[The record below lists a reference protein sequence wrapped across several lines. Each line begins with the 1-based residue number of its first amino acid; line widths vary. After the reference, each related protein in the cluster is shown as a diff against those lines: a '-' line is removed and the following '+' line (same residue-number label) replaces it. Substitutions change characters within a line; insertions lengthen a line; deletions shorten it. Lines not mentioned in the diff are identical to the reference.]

1 MNDQWAW
8 TMEWGLTEG
17 VKGGLSGGGQR
28 GKYWDSC
35 KIINNKRPSNKKK
48 RPFYSVNNMN

>member
-35 KIINNKRPSNKKK
+35 KIINNKRTSNKKK
-48 RPFYSVNNMN
+48 DHSTQ